1 MDKTSYNKNLNTKL
15 KLIYY
20 CSCLNPK
27 LNGDP
32 IPSLIT
38 EFSDIKAFYKEKKL
52 TKILYNNINIVHK
65 LLYDF
70 DEIIKLNEAEIDNNL
85 CSNYYL
91 FLLIRAGEEIINY
104 EFPIDYINSF
114 NKKINIKN
122 NKFYNIIAYKI
133 ILELISNFK
142 NCDLYDENNDEDLVS
157 RLEKESREYIKNNK
171 NIFLDIKLELTD
183 EDIIEKN
190 IDELYADIIVA
201 LIKNNKFYDYEYIL
215 NIFNQL
221 DLENID
227 IQFYSSEKL
236 WNIILEVLNP
246 KNDYIKVNDINN
258 FDDLNDM
265 NKINFYYFLFKY
277 VLKSSFYIY
286 NIPFLSQ
293 LRKKVIEILKL
304 QEYITFTISNEIYIQ
319 RIEYII
325 KRLFELD
332 FYYIHYYLNKKKSTK
347 NENARDIKSSIM
359 KKSQCIF
366 NVSIKGK
373 NNQKIDKIE
382 CIYGH
387 KQSISFEDMK
397 KLQEK
402 NIVHDDIINLNF
414 NIYLNCIYMFK
425 NIIENQKNNYQF
437 NYHFKLCFD
446 FKKQLISHNTNNIYN
461 INAEYSFQE
470 HPFYKTDIKSFD
482 ENILIKKPNEFKGL
496 MSLMSKLNFENNS
509 EINDTYSLTL
519 NIEPN
524 ITFVS
529 NLEVEG
535 FMDYKIIQ
543 LDKIIYKHKESVKF
557 FLILKNGYFLSC
569 GNSGTIILYNQD
581 FKILLKKDNFDDI
594 LYHITEINDYKENIE
609 LIACYGQYMHE
620 MLINKTNYEV
630 VFKKYEVPKMKTMYC
645 EKIKNDEYVIAGING
660 AIKVIDIFN
669 DSIEEKM
676 MYKLINFSV
685 KTGLVINNKY
695 VVLISNELIPKGL
708 NKLVIC
714 NLIENK
720 VEYSISDYSLNLS
733 ENSLSLITLG
743 KSSNILLCAIKKY
756 KSSQKNGILAVDM
769 NLVRGKNIQY
779 RFYDSGNFQPYCF
792 CQLFKSSYILVG
804 GHDLNKR
811 TGMIRMY
818 NINNINDLM
827 YIQDIEIT
835 EDEIDNKFDMPVN
848 SIVQIKETGKL
859 IITCLDGYIFL
870 FSKPNLDYYNKK
882 HKG

>member
-1 MDKTSYNKNLNTKL
+1 
-15 KLIYY
+15 
-20 CSCLNPK
+20 
-27 LNGDP
+27 
-32 IPSLIT
+32 
-38 EFSDIKAFYKEKKL
+38 
-52 TKILYNNINIVHK
+52 
-65 LLYDF
+65 
-70 DEIIKLNEAEIDNNL
+70 
-85 CSNYYL
+85 
-91 FLLIRAGEEIINY
+91 
-104 EFPIDYINSF
+104 
-114 NKKINIKN
+114 
-122 NKFYNIIAYKI
+122 
-133 ILELISNFK
+133 
-142 NCDLYDENNDEDLVS
+142 
-157 RLEKESREYIKNNK
+157 
-171 NIFLDIKLELTD
+171 
-183 EDIIEKN
+183 
-190 IDELYADIIVA
+190 
-201 LIKNNKFYDYEYIL
+201 
-215 NIFNQL
+215 
-221 DLENID
+221 
-227 IQFYSSEKL
+227 
-236 WNIILEVLNP
+236 
-246 KNDYIKVNDINN
+246 
-258 FDDLNDM
+258 
-265 NKINFYYFLFKY
+265 
-277 VLKSSFYIY
+277 
-286 NIPFLSQ
+286 
-293 LRKKVIEILKL
+293 
-304 QEYITFTISNEIYIQ
+304 
-319 RIEYII
+319 
-325 KRLFELD
+325 
-332 FYYIHYYLNKKKSTK
+332 
-347 NENARDIKSSIM
+347 
-359 KKSQCIF
+359 
-366 NVSIKGK
+366 
-373 NNQKIDKIE
+373 
-382 CIYGH
+382 
-387 KQSISFEDMK
+387 MK

-414 NIYLNCIYMFK
+414 NLYLNCIYMFK

-529 NLEVEG
+529 NLEVED
-535 FMDYKIIQ
+535 FMDYNIIQ

-594 LYHITEINDYKENIE
+594 LY
-609 LIACYGQYMHE
+609 Q
-620 MLINKTNYEV
+620 
-630 VFKKYEVPKMKTMYC
+630 MKTMYC

-669 DSIEEKM
+669 DSIDEKM

-695 VVLISNELIPKGL
+695 VVLISNELIPRGL

-720 VEYSISDYSLNLS
+720 VEYFISDYSFNLS

-756 KSSQKNGILAVDM
+756 KSGQKNGILAVDM
-769 NLVRGKNIQY
+769 NLVRGKNIPY
-779 RFYDSGNFQPYCF
+779 RFYDTGNFQPYCF
-792 CQLFKSSYILVG
+792 CQLFKSSYIFIG
-804 GHDLNKR
+804 GHDLNKHI
-811 TGMIRMY
+811 GMIKLY
-818 NINNINDLM
+818 YINNDYNELK
-827 YIQDIEIT
+827 YLQDIEIIE
-835 EDEIDNKFDMPVN
+835 EDEIINSFAMPIN
-848 SIVQIKETGKL
+848 NIIQIKETGKL